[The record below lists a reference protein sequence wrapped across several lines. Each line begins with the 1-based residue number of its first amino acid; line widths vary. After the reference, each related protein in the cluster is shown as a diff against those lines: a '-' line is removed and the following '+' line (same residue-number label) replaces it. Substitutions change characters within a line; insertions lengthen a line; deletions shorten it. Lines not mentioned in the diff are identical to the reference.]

1 MNILETK
8 QGPLELLIILLITL
22 ALLGIG
28 TYHLLSGYSKA
39 TTWEHADGRVISAV
53 ILSNHRGTRDVV
65 TIAYRTPHSPALH
78 TIRAYNTNRRGERV
92 MDVLYHPHRPNQA
105 IANTFNSLYGKGTK
119 FCLLGGLLGALLL
132 VMLLSNRY
140 QNRMKKCH

>member
-1 MNILETK
+1 MNILETR
-8 QGPLELLIILLITL
+8 QGPLELPIILLLTL

-53 ILSNHRGTRDVV
+53 ILSNHRGTRDVI

-78 TIRAYNTNRRGERV
+78 TIRAYNTKWRGGHV
-92 MDVLYHPHRPNQA
+92 DVLYHPDHPDQA
-105 IANTFNSLYGKGTK
+105 IANTFSSLYDKGTK
-119 FCLLGGLLGALLL
+119 FCLFGGLFAALLFVL
-132 VMLLSNRY
+132 LLSKRY
-140 QNRMKKCH
+140 RR